1 MLGRGHFF
9 KWYMGIF
16 LVFLYA
22 PAILLP
28 VFAFNDSSV
37 VSFPLKGFTTKW
49 FTVLQTT
56 DSLHVAVRNSLM
68 IAVTTAIFSTLF
80 GVLAARASTRF
91 SFPGRRSIMG
101 FIMLPMVL
109 PEIIICLGSSDC
121 VISARSVGSLTGSC
135 TAGVLAEGA
144 IC

>member
-68 IAVTTAIFSTLF
+68 IAVTTAIF
-80 GVLAARASTRF
+80 
-91 SFPGRRSIMG
+91 
-101 FIMLPMVL
+101 
-109 PEIIICLGSSDC
+109 
-121 VISARSVGSLTGSC
+121 
-135 TAGVLAEGA
+135 
-144 IC
+144 